1 MIKKTNKIL
10 VIGSAPDSVSAS
22 NWKNFIFNNIVV
34 INNAWKI
41 RKDWTNCIY
50 PEDFPIN
57 KRPKKVNQKQTLHS
71 ADDYVK
77 AQNHFGGF
85 VYAGGT
91 MAFTAGYWAL
101 YKFKPHIIYYKGCDM
116 VYKGEKTHFYGK
128 GTADPL
134 RKDKT
139 LKNLLAK
146 SARLEAIALLNNCKI
161 FNLSNLSASNLT
173 FKKININNIE
183 DEFNIEYKR
192 LNEDKID
199 LALRMEK
206 ETGYYIPDGKYWKK
220 MNEFDEKKIK
230 EIDDLWLSSIEK
242 I

>member
-1 MIKKTNKIL
+1 MQLAKSFHVTKGAMTNTLSKLEASGYINIRPDWNDARKKQVKISKSGVEAQKDAIKSITPILNKVIFKLGKDKANLVLPIIRELRSILSNLMIKKTNKIL
-10 VIGSAPDSVSAS
+10 IIGSAPDSVSAS

-146 SARLEAIALLNNCKI
+146 
-161 FNLSNLSASNLT
+161 
-173 FKKININNIE
+173 
-183 DEFNIEYKR
+183 
-192 LNEDKID
+192 
-199 LALRMEK
+199 
-206 ETGYYIPDGKYWKK
+206 
-220 MNEFDEKKIK
+220 
-230 EIDDLWLSSIEK
+230 
-242 I
+242 

>member
-1 MIKKTNKIL
+1 MYLSRRFSRLT
-10 VIGSAPDSVSAS
+10 
-22 NWKNFIFNNIVV
+22 
-34 INNAWKI
+34 
-41 RKDWTNCIY
+41 KDQ
-50 PEDFPIN
+50 
-57 KRPKKVNQKQTLHS
+57 KLNQKQTLHS
-71 ADDYVK
+71 AEDYVK

-101 YKFKPHIIYYKGCDM
+101 YKFKPQIIFTTGCDM

-161 FNLSNLSASNLT
+161 LT
-173 FKKININNIE
+173 YQTCLKVI
-183 DEFNIEYKR
+183 
-192 LNEDKID
+192 
-199 LALRMEK
+199 
-206 ETGYYIPDGKYWKK
+206 
-220 MNEFDEKKIK
+220 
-230 EIDDLWLSSIEK
+230 
-242 I
+242 

>member
-1 MIKKTNKIL
+1 
-10 VIGSAPDSVSAS
+10 
-22 NWKNFIFNNIVV
+22 
-34 INNAWKI
+34 
-41 RKDWTNCIY
+41 
-50 PEDFPIN
+50 
-57 KRPKKVNQKQTLHS
+57 
-71 ADDYVK
+71 
-77 AQNHFGGF
+77 
-85 VYAGGT
+85 

-183 DEFNIEYKR
+183 DGFNIKYKR
-192 LNEDKID
+192 LNENKID

-230 EIDDLWLSSIEK
+230 KIDDLWLSSVEK

>member
-1 MIKKTNKIL
+1 MRKKTNKIL
-10 VIGSAPDSVSAS
+10 IIGSAPDSVSAS

-116 VYKGEKTHFYGK
+116 VY
-128 GTADPL
+128 
-134 RKDKT
+134 
-139 LKNLLAK
+139 
-146 SARLEAIALLNNCKI
+146 
-161 FNLSNLSASNLT
+161 
-173 FKKININNIE
+173 
-183 DEFNIEYKR
+183 
-192 LNEDKID
+192 
-199 LALRMEK
+199 
-206 ETGYYIPDGKYWKK
+206 
-220 MNEFDEKKIK
+220 
-230 EIDDLWLSSIEK
+230 
-242 I
+242 